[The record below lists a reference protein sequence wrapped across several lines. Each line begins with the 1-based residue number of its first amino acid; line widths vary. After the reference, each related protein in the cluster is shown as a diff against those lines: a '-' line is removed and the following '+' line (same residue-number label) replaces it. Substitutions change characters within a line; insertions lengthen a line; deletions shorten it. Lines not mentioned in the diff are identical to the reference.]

1 MPVVGGR
8 RGAHCAARYTPLVQ
22 LLLHVLLLE
31 QASGFAAPGA
41 HSLSAISAQRCIRPV
56 LALPEGDEANS
67 AQPDVTRASSDLE
80 PDQQLPDGRLRLP
93 RIDRRYV
100 VFIGLFLIGSDRL
113 LEWSKPIREIE
124 IGGVRPF
131 DAILSTL
138 AGPLVQTTPK
148 VDAIGIEYGSETSG
162 TLGLALVVCFF
173 AYRNLLPAVQ
183 RALRGDQSDRGQ
195 E

>member
-1 MPVVGGR
+1 MHVVGGR
-8 RGAHCAARYTPLVQ
+8 RGAHCAARYPALVH
-22 LLLHVLLLE
+22 LLHVLLLE

-41 HSLSAISAQRCIRPV
+41 PSASAISAQRCLRPV

-67 AQPDVTRASSDLE
+67 AQPDVAKAS
-80 PDQQLPDGRLRLP
+80 PDPQPEQERPDGRVRLP

-100 VFIGLFLIGSDRL
+100 VFIALFLIGSDRL

-124 IGGVRPF
+124 LGGVRPF

-138 AGPLVQTTPK
+138 AGPLVQTKPLE
-148 VDAIGIEYGSETSG
+148 DDIGITYGSETSG
-162 TLGLALVVCFF
+162 TLGLALVVGVF

-183 RALRGDQSDRGQ
+183 RALQGRDRSDRGQ